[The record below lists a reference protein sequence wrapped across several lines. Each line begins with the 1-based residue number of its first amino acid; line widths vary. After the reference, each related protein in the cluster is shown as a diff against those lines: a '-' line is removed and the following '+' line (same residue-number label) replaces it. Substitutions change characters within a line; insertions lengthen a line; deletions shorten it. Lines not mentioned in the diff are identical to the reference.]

1 MQIVKTI
8 LLNSGDALKT
18 WTVLHDACHA
28 KNIKLHSLYAQPA
41 FVQGIVTQQIGCM
54 FDALNE
60 HNTPAR
66 RKKRKRPADGTE
78 LLLKPTPMG
87 RIVTDIVKTEGC
99 QFTDG
104 LGWTN
109 VPRSSR
115 GKPHQSVTRKS
126 KSSVEAISEEAQS
139 MLVDIFAS
147 ANDATTHAKR
157 KTLMKADLELVNS
170 ILAKH
175 GLTC

>member
-1 MQIVKTI
+1 M
-8 LLNSGDALKT
+8 NSGDALKT

-28 KNIKLHSLYAQPA
+28 KNIKLHLLYAQPA

-87 RIVTDIVKTEGC
+87 RIVTDIVKAEGC
-99 QFTDG
+99 KFTDG

-109 VPRSSR
+109 VARSSR

-126 KSSVEAISEEAQS
+126 KSSVDMSVEAISKDEAQS
-139 MLVDIFAS
+139 MLGRHLLVCKRRD
-147 ANDATTHAKR
+147 HAR
-157 KTLMKADLELVNS
+157 QA
-170 ILAKH
+170 
-175 GLTC
+175 

>member
-1 MQIVKTI
+1 MQTVKTI
-8 LLNSGDALKT
+8 LMNSGDALKT

-28 KNIKLHSLYAQPA
+28 NNIKLHLLYAQPA

-66 RKKRKRPADGTE
+66 KKRKRTADGTE
-78 LLLKPTPMG
+78 PLLKPTPMG
-87 RIVTDIVKTEGC
+87 RIVTDIVKAEGC
-99 QFTDG
+99 KFTDG

-126 KSSVEAISEEAQS
+126 KSSVDAISEEAQS
-139 MLVDIFAS
+139 MLVDLFSS

-157 KTLMKADLELVNS
+157 KTLMKADIQLVNS